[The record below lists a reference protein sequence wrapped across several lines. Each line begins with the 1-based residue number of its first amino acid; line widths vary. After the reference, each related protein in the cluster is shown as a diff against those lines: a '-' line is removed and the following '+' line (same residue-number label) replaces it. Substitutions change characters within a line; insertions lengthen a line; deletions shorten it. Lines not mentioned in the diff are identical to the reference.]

1 MRIYVPSYRRAT
13 RHHIDWSPLKW
24 FSPAAIAR
32 TTYVVGPGE
41 ADAYR
46 PLLPPAVEL
55 LECDRDGALG
65 LKREWICR
73 LAQSRGEE
81 KHAQIDD
88 DVIFYTRKS
97 ADATP
102 LRYAT
107 PEDTDQMFDW
117 IERQLDT
124 HAMVGISPREGNN
137 QKGIGDV
144 DALTHMNT
152 RIMRVLCFQTEPYA
166 ATEHGRVETMQD
178 FDSNLQLLR
187 AGYTNCVTFWWAQ
200 GHKGSQTPG
209 GCATYRTVEMQA
221 RTAHKMT
228 ELHPGLV
235 RTKVVDNK
243 GAGEYGKRTDVM
255 IQWKKAAE
263 EGARRRQNG

>member
-1 MRIYVPSYRRAT
+1 MRIYIPSYRRAT
-13 RHHIDWSPLKW
+13 KQHIEWSPLKW
-24 FSPAAIAR
+24 FSPAMKKR

-46 PLLPPAVEL
+46 PLLPPEVEL

-73 LAQSRGEE
+73 LAQARGEA

-88 DVIFYTRKS
+88 DVIFYTRIAEGGTS
-97 ADATP
+97 
-102 LRYAT
+102 LRYST
-107 PEDTDQMFDW
+107 PADTDEMFDW

-124 HAMVGISPREGNN
+124 NAMVGISPREGNN
-137 QKGIGDV
+137 RSGPGNV
-144 DALTHMNT
+144 DSLTEPNT

-187 AGYTNCVTFWWAQ
+187 AGHSNCISFWWAQ
-200 GHKGSQTPG
+200 GHKGSNTPG

-221 RTAHKMT
+221 RTAHKMV
-228 ELHPGLV
+228 ELHPGFV
-235 RTKVVDNK
+235 RTKEVSNK

-255 IQWKKAAE
+255 ISWKKAAA
-263 EGARRRQNG
+263 EGAKKNG